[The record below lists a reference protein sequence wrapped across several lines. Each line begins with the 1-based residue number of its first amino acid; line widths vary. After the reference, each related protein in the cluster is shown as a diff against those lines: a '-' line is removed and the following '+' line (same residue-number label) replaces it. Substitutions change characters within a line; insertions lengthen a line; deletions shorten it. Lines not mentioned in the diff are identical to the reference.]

1 MPFTTDGRVHRS
13 GISNEHAICNFLNT
27 KSIVIRAA
35 LCPAGSTVEHRGGT
49 GSKADAEIVLPA
61 HAGAEA
67 GAGEEAAS
75 KNKTISIKHHKMGTF
90 DWLNSSAAIPVALKA
105 TLHTALQAIRATYD
119 ASTKVDADEKTARVS
134 VENLFAEHLRALPS
148 NSIKALLSGC
158 YAIYTD
164 YIIIKDVAKNEL
176 VAFDRSKNI
185 PELRTFDSCSYYL
198 KSSARAKTSAQI
210 WRRHETDGLEM
221 NTKLRLRLVLNNGV
235 SALLGKS
242 VSNKC
247 SVPCLK
253 IQQDDVSHF
262 LTSLTDPWKETY
274 EDEPPAAASAEVAV
288 VATPSIALRDEVT

>member
-1 MPFTTDGRVHRS
+1 MPFTTDGRVHHS

-27 KSIVIRAA
+27 KSTVLRTA

-49 GSKADAEIVLPA
+49 GSKADAEIVMAPSA
-61 HAGAEA
+61 GAAAAAAAGAE
-67 GAGEEAAS
+67 
-75 KNKTISIKHHKMGTF
+75 NKSISIKHHKMGTF
-90 DWLNSSAAIPVALKA
+90 DWLNSSAAIPAALKA

-119 ASTKVDADEKTARVS
+119 ASTKLDADEKAARVS

-148 NSIKALLSGC
+148 DSIKALLSGC

-164 YIIIKDVAKNEL
+164 YIIIKDVAKNQL

-185 PELRTFDSCSYYL
+185 PELRTFDSSTYYL

-210 WRRHETDGLEM
+210 WRREADGREI

-242 VSNKC
+242 ASNKG

-262 LTSLTDPWKETY
+262 LASLTDPWKETY
-274 EDEPPAAASAEVAV
+274 EAEEAAPATVEVA
-288 VATPSIALRDEVT
+288 